1 MLVIP
6 AAQARGMA
14 ETLVRGALSRLPKQ
28 RVYCGLPD
36 YQGGVRSALQSVG
49 FESFGRKALLVRYIA
64 VFARR
69 SVAELVGA
77 VEKGAEVIAP
87 VARANES
94 CRVSS
99 QRSAAGF
106 QSVCDS
112 AR

>member
-1 MLVIP
+1 MQKRD
-6 AAQARGMA
+6 AAARVHGCA
-14 ETLVRGALSRLPKQ
+14 ETLVRGALNRLADQ

-49 FESFGRKALLVRYIA
+49 FESFARQARLVRYIA

-87 VARANES
+87 VARANDG
-94 CRVSS
+94 CGVTG
-99 QRSAAGF
+99 QP
-106 QSVCDS
+106 
-112 AR
+112 